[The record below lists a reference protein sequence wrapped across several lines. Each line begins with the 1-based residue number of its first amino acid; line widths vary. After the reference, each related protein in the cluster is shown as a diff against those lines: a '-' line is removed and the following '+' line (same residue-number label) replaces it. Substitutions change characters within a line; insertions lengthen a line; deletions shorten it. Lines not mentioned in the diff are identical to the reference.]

1 MAPQFSLVF
10 HKAPALLPAMRSG
23 TMPRHGPGPGEATEG
38 EENHV
43 VRGGHEPGTAG
54 AAGTKA
60 GTLWLVRHGESTW
73 NVRGLAQGHCDEA
86 RLTPRGERQAWELA
100 TELRTQNIRTLYA
113 SDLRRALETAA
124 PLAEVLGLAVN
135 LDARLRERS
144 LGVLEGTASAAIS
157 PKVTGLGANR
167 VADPDARP
175 DGGESVRDLYQRAAS
190 FADDLAARDHP
201 GDVAVVAHG
210 GTLRVL
216 FAYLHGIAVE
226 RMAWEPLENGRIL
239 RCPAQQLD
247 RGLSSRERNDK

>member
-1 MAPQFSLVF
+1 LLIGPQFSLAF
-10 HKAPALLPAMRSG
+10 HKPPALFAAMRNS
-23 TMPRHGPGPGEATEG
+23 TMTRDEPGPGQAREG

-43 VRGGHEPGTAG
+43 VRDGQGTG
-54 AAGTKA
+54 S
-60 GTLWLVRHGESTW
+60 LWLIRHGQSTW
-73 NVRGLAQGHCDEA
+73 NVRGLAQGHDDEA
-86 RLTPRGERQAWELA
+86 RLTDRGQQQARELA
-100 TELRTQNIRTLYA
+100 AELRTQNIRTLYA

-124 PLAEVLGLAVN
+124 PLAEELELTVIR
-135 LDARLRERS
+135 DARLRERS

-216 FAYLHGIAVE
+216 YAYLHGIAVE

-239 RCPAQQLD
+239 RCPAQRLD
-247 RGLSSRERNDK
+247 RGHSPRERNDR

>member
-1 MAPQFSLVF
+1 
-10 HKAPALLPAMRSG
+10 MRNG
-23 TMPRHGPGPGEATEG
+23 AMPRYGPGPGEAIQG

-43 VRGGHEPGTAG
+43 VRGGQEAPGG
-54 AAGTKA
+54 QRAGTGA
-60 GTLWLVRHGESTW
+60 GTLWLIRHGQSTW
-73 NVRGLAQGHCDEA
+73 NVRGLAQGHRDEA
-86 RLTPRGERQAWELA
+86 RLTARGEQQAAELA
-100 TELRTQNIRTLYA
+100 AELRTQNIRTLYA

-135 LDARLRERS
+135 RDARLRERS

-175 DGGESVRDLYQRAAS
+175 DGGESVRDLYERVAS

-216 FAYLHGIAVE
+216 FAYVHGIAVE

-239 RCPAQQLD
+239 RCPAQRLD
-247 RGLSSRERNDK
+247 HGLSPRERNDR

>member
-10 HKAPALLPAMRSG
+10 HKAPALLPAMRNG
-23 TMPRHGPGPGEATEG
+23 TLPRHGPGPGGATKG

-43 VRGGHEPGTAG
+43 VRGGHDPG
-54 AAGTKA
+54 AAGTAETNA

-73 NVRGLAQGHCDEA
+73 NIRGLAQGHCDEA

-135 LDARLRERS
+135 RDARLRERS

-157 PKVTGLGANR
+157 PKVTGLGVNR

-190 FADDLAARDHP
+190 FADELAARDHP

-239 RCPAQQLD
+239 RCPAQLLD
-247 RGLSSRERNDK
+247 RGHGSRERNDK

>member
-1 MAPQFSLVF
+1 
-10 HKAPALLPAMRSG
+10 MRNS
-23 TMPRHGPGPGEATEG
+23 TMTANDAGPGRAREG
-38 EENHV
+38 EEDHV
-43 VRGGHEPGTAG
+43 VRDGQGTG
-54 AAGTKA
+54 S
-60 GTLWLVRHGESTW
+60 LWLIRHGQSTW
-73 NVRGLAQGHCDEA
+73 NVRGLAQGHHDGA
-86 RLTPRGERQAWELA
+86 RLTDRGQQQARELA
-100 TELRTQNIRTLYA
+100 AELRTQNIRTLYA

-124 PLAEVLGLAVN
+124 PIAEALELTVIQ
-135 LDARLRERS
+135 DARLRERS

-190 FADDLAARDHP
+190 FADELATRDHP

-216 FAYLHGIAVE
+216 YAYLHGIAVE

-239 RCPAQQLD
+239 RCPAQRQD
-247 RGLSSRERNDK
+247 HGHSPRERNDDK

>member
-1 MAPQFSLVF
+1 M
-10 HKAPALLPAMRSG
+10 
-23 TMPRHGPGPGEATEG
+23 
-38 EENHV
+38 
-43 VRGGHEPGTAG
+43 VRGGHDPGAAG
-54 AAGTKA
+54 TAGTKA

-73 NVRGLAQGHCDEA
+73 NIRGLAQGHCDEA

-100 TELRTQNIRTLYA
+100 TELRTQNILTLDA
-113 SDLRRALETAA
+113 SDLRRALETSA

-135 LDARLRERS
+135 RDARLRERS

-157 PKVTGLGANR
+157 PKLTGLGVNR

-190 FADDLAARDHP
+190 FADELAARDHP

-216 FAYLHGIAVE
+216 FAYLHGITVE

-239 RCPAQQLD
+239 RCPKPLLD
-247 RGLSSRERNDK
+247 RGHGSRERNDK

>member
-1 MAPQFSLVF
+1 MLW
-10 HKAPALLPAMRSG
+10 LI
-23 TMPRHGPGPGEATEG
+23 RHGQ
-38 EENHV
+38 
-43 VRGGHEPGTAG
+43 
-54 AAGTKA
+54 
-60 GTLWLVRHGESTW
+60 STW

-86 RLTPRGERQAWELA
+86 RLTADGERQAVALAAELS
-100 TELRTQNIRTLYA
+100 TQPIRTLYA

-124 PLAEVLGLAVN
+124 PLAGELGLAVHR
-135 LDARLRERS
+135 DARLRERS

-157 PKVTGLGANR
+157 PAVTGLHANR

-190 FADDLAARDHP
+190 FADDLATREHP

-216 FAYLHGIAVE
+216 YAYLHGIAVE

-239 RCPAQQLD
+239 RCSTERLARTAAQRLD
-247 RGLSSRERNDK
+247 DGHDPRERNDDK

>member
-1 MAPQFSLVF
+1 
-10 HKAPALLPAMRSG
+10 MRNG
-23 TMPRHGPGPGEATEG
+23 TMPRYGQGPGEATQG

-43 VRGGHEPGTAG
+43 IRGGHETRGDGTPGAAG
-54 AAGTKA
+54 TAGTKA
-60 GTLWLVRHGESTW
+60 GTLWLVRHGQSTW

-86 RLTPRGERQAWELA
+86 RLTARGERQAWELA
-100 TELRTQNIRTLYA
+100 TELGTKPIRTLYA

-135 LDARLRERS
+135 HDARLRERS
-144 LGVLEGTASAAIS
+144 LGVLEGMASAAIS
-157 PKVTGLGANR
+157 PKVTGLGVNR

-239 RCPAQQLD
+239 RFPARRLD
-247 RGLSSRERNDK
+247 RGLNPRERNDK

>member
-1 MAPQFSLVF
+1 M
-10 HKAPALLPAMRSG
+10 
-23 TMPRHGPGPGEATEG
+23 RHGAMTGHAPDLEGATEG
-38 EENHV
+38 EEDHV
-43 VRGGHEPGTAG
+43 VRGGREARG
-54 AAGTKA
+54 AGTGT
-60 GTLWLVRHGESTW
+60 GTLWLIRHGQSTW
-73 NVRGLAQGHCDEA
+73 NVRGLAQGHHDEA
-86 RLTPRGERQAWELA
+86 RLTARGEQQAAELA
-100 TELRTQNIRTLYA
+100 AELRTQNIRTLYA

-135 LDARLRERS
+135 RDARLRERS

-216 FAYLHGIAVE
+216 YAYMHGIAVE

-239 RCPAQQLD
+239 RCSARRLTRPLAERPD
-247 RGLSSRERNDK
+247 SGPHPPERNDHK